1 MVFSGMNPA
10 YRRKIMT
17 IFKYPFSEKVEIRS
31 ANPEI
36 REYRSEERK
45 VLMPAC
51 SVCLIELLN

>member
-1 MVFSGMNPA
+1 
-10 YRRKIMT
+10 MT